1 MAASAQGPPPLPKET
16 HRYRIALPG
25 LTGQNSPTIGGEGR
39 KGRGRGEGG
48 RRNFRSGA
56 ARLRCGGGHE
66 RRACTRERR
75 GPRVPIPLINRR
87 HFFYPFAKG
96 WRSRGKISK
105 FFPPPTIDLNSKYK
119 GEKKSGRVG
128 RSLI

>member
-25 LTGQNSPTIGGEGR
+25 LTGQNSPTIGGKGGREEG
-39 KGRGRGEGG
+39 GRGG

-66 RRACTRERR
+66 RRACTRE
-75 GPRVPIPLINRR
+75 GL
-87 HFFYPFAKG
+87 AC
-96 WRSRGKISK
+96 RSH
-105 FFPPPTIDLNSKYK
+105 
-119 GEKKSGRVG
+119 
-128 RSLI
+128 